1 MCGIS
6 GILRFK
12 NSAAPIDIN
21 SLKQMTYSLRHR
33 GPDENG
39 AYLDNWIG
47 LTQSRLSI
55 IDLSS
60 GSQPI
65 HNEDKSLW
73 IIFNGE
79 VFNYPELR
87 NDLINLGHKFYTTT
101 DTEVILHLYEEKKE
115 RCLDDL
121 NGQFAFAI
129 WNTKNRELF
138 LARDRVGI
146 VPLFYKIENDRLI
159 FASEIKAILEVSE
172 AHNKF
177 DPIGLDQIFTF
188 WTNLPGRT
196 AFKDIN
202 ELTPGNFITASPEKP
217 LQIKPYWSLSYNK
230 DLVQNDKSIPDF
242 TEQIS
247 ELLQDAISIR
257 LRADVPVGSYLSG
270 GLDSSGITATIKN
283 NFNNDLRTFGIT
295 FQEESFDESEFQH
308 LMIKHLKTNHSE
320 VNATNE
326 DIGKYFTDVVYYGER
341 PIIRAAPAPLF
352 LLSKKVREEGYK
364 VVLTGEGADEI
375 FGGYNIFRE
384 TKVRKFWSENPQSQF
399 RPKLLQKLY
408 PYIFKD
414 KRVAKTL
421 QAFFKFGIDD
431 PNNPFFSHIVR
442 WNNNNRLKNFFSSEI
457 KEQIK
462 DYNALDEL
470 KSILPKDFSN
480 WDYVYKAQYLEII
493 TFMSGYLLS
502 SQGDRMAMANSV
514 ELRVPYLDHR
524 IIEYMATVPSRFK
537 IRGLNEKYL
546 LKKVFADILPKE
558 IIYRPKNPYRAPIRN
573 SFMNNRY
580 FDIYFILSKEEI
592 TKAGI
597 FDNDKVN
604 LLIQKAENN
613 QTLSELDNMALAGII
628 STQLLHNHFVNYK
641 KLRMP
646 ENFRFNILIDN
657 RDNNS

>member
-6 GILRFK
+6 GVLRLK
-12 NSAAPIDIN
+12 NSAAPINTNI
-21 SLKQMTYSLRHR
+21 LKRMTYSLRHR

-39 AYLDNWIG
+39 AYLDNWVG
-47 LTQSRLSI
+47 LAQSRLSI

-65 HNEDKSLW
+65 HNEDKTLW

-79 VFNYPELR
+79 IFNYPEIR
-87 NDLINLGHKFYTTT
+87 DNLIKLGHKFYTTT
-101 DTEVILHLYEEKKE
+101 DTEVILHLYAEKKH
-115 RCLDDL
+115 RCLDEL

-129 WNTKNRELF
+129 WDTKSKELF

-146 VPLFYKIENDRLI
+146 IPLFYKIENERLI
-159 FASEIKAILEVSE
+159 FASEIKAILEFSE
-172 AHNKF
+172 TTNEF

-196 AFKDIN
+196 AFKEIN
-202 ELTPGNFITASPEKP
+202 ELAPGNFITVSPEKS
-217 LQIKPYWSLSYNK
+217 LQIKSYWSLSYN
-230 DLVQNDKSIPDF
+230 NDAIQSNKSIPEF
-242 TEQIS
+242 AEEIS
-247 ELLQDAISIR
+247 ELLFDSIRIR

-270 GLDSSGITATIKN
+270 GLDSSGITAIIKN
-283 NFNNDLRTFGIT
+283 NFNNELRTFGIT

-308 LMIKHLKTNHSE
+308 LMIKHLSTNHSE
-320 VNATNE
+320 INASNE
-326 DIGKYFTDVVYYGER
+326 DIGKHFTDVVYFGER

-352 LLSKKVREEGYK
+352 LLSKKVRDEGYK

-384 TKVRKFWSENPQSQF
+384 TKVRKFWSVNPESQY

-421 QAFFKFGIDD
+421 QAFFRLGIDD
-431 PNNPFFSHIVR
+431 PDNPFFSHIVR
-442 WNNNNRLKNFFSSEI
+442 WNNNLRLKNFFS
-457 KEQIK
+457 KDLQNQIAN
-462 DYNALDEL
+462 YNALDDL
-470 KSILPKDFSN
+470 KSILPDDFDK

-524 IIEYMATVPSRFK
+524 IIEYMATVPSKFK

-546 LKKVFADILPKE
+546 LKKVFANMLPKE

-573 SFMNNRY
+573 SFINNKY
-580 FDIYFILSKEEI
+580 LDVDSVLSKKDISES
-592 TKAGI
+592 GV
-597 FDNDKVN
+597 FDYEKVN
-604 LLIQKAENN
+604 LLVRKAEKT
-613 QTLSELDNMALAGII
+613 QSLSELDNMALAGII
-628 STQLLHNHFVNYK
+628 STQFLYNHFVKYK
-641 KLRMP
+641 KIEVP
-646 ENFRFNILIDN
+646 SDFNFNTLIDN
-657 RDNNS
+657 RINNS

>member
-6 GILRFK
+6 GVLRLK
-12 NSAAPIDIN
+12 NSAAHIN
-21 SLKQMTYSLRHR
+21 TNILKKMTYSLRHR

-39 AYLDNWIG
+39 AYIDNWVG
-47 LTQSRLSI
+47 LAQSRLGI

-65 HNEDKSLW
+65 HNEDRSLW

-79 VFNYPELR
+79 IFNYPELR

-101 DTEVILHLYEEKKE
+101 DTEVILHLYEEKKH
-115 RCLDDL
+115 RCLDEL

-129 WNTKNRELF
+129 WDTRSKELF

-146 VPLFYKIENDRLI
+146 IPLFYKIENERLI
-159 FASEIKAILEVSE
+159 FASEIKAILEFSE
-172 AHNKF
+172 TTNEF

-196 AFKDIN
+196 AFKEIN
-202 ELTPGNFITASPEKP
+202 ELAPGNFLTVSPEKSM
-217 LQIKPYWSLSYNK
+217 QIKSYWSLSYNR
-230 DLVQNDKSIPDF
+230 DAVQSNKSIPEF
-242 TEQIS
+242 AEKIS
-247 ELLQDAISIR
+247 ELLFDSIRIR
-257 LRADVPVGSYLSG
+257 LRADVPIGSYLSG
-270 GLDSSGITATIKN
+270 GLDSSGITAIIKN
-283 NFNNDLRTFGIT
+283 NFNNELRTFGIT

-308 LMIKHLKTNHSE
+308 LMIKHLSTNHSE
-320 VNATNE
+320 INASNE
-326 DIGKYFTDVVYYGER
+326 DIGKHFTDVVYFGER

-352 LLSKKVREEGYK
+352 LLSKKVRDENYK

-384 TKVRKFWSENPQSQF
+384 TKVRKFWSVNPESQY

-421 QAFFKFGIDD
+421 QAFFRLGMDD
-431 PNNPFFSHIVR
+431 PDNPFFSHIVR
-442 WNNNNRLKNFFSSEI
+442 WNNNLRLKNFFS
-457 KEQIK
+457 KDLQIQIAN
-462 DYNALDEL
+462 YNALDDL
-470 KSILPKDFSN
+470 KSILPNDFDK

-524 IIEYMATVPSRFK
+524 IIEYMATVPSKFK

-546 LKKVFADILPKE
+546 LKKVFTNMLPKE

-573 SFMNNRY
+573 SFINNKY
-580 FDIYFILSKEEI
+580 LDVDSVLSKKDISES
-592 TKAGI
+592 GV
-597 FDNDKVN
+597 FDYEKVN
-604 LLIQKAENN
+604 LLVKKAERT
-613 QTLSELDNMALAGII
+613 QSLSELDNMALAGII
-628 STQLLHNHFVNYK
+628 STQFLYNHFVKYK
-641 KLRMP
+641 KMEVP
-646 ENFRFNILIDN
+646 SNFNFNTLIDN
-657 RDNNS
+657 RINNS